1 MAIKSR
7 YDVAADRMRLEL
19 QAAEGASQAYWF
31 SRRQWLALLW
41 RLRAVVQ
48 ELGLLPTAP
57 VPAKGL
63 RPRPPQPIEAGAAEP
78 VMVDG
83 IRLKVEGE
91 GAQLILVIGKQG
103 RGIKL
108 PAAGV
113 KKFEEM
119 VLMQAERAGW
129 DPQAALQRLKATMVA
144 RSAMNRASRNSR
156 PE

>member
-1 MAIKSR
+1 M
-7 YDVAADRMRLEL
+7 
-19 QAAEGASQAYWF
+19 
-31 SRRQWLALLW
+31 
-41 RLRAVVQ
+41 
-48 ELGLLPTAP
+48 
-57 VPAKGL
+57 
-63 RPRPPQPIEAGAAEP
+63 
-78 VMVDG
+78 
-83 IRLKVEGE
+83 
-91 GAQLILVIGKQG
+91 IGKQG